1 MIQRLLFQTNE
12 DGSVLLGGLDEF
24 LVSLIRDLPQV
35 GSPEPDSEP
44 RLFPSLTEGRQP
56 EADAD
61 WAEFVRP
68 ELEAHFQVNRDRV
81 FEDCSK
87 IRQEGQRSFKL
98 EISQKSAPAWI
109 HAINQARLSLAA
121 KYHFSEEQ
129 LEHGNVGEGPERLA
143 MFQMQFYGM
152 LQEWLLSV
160 TETL

>member
-1 MIQRLLFQTNE
+1 MSQRLLFQTNE
-12 DGSVLLGGLDEF
+12 DGSVLLGGLDDF

-35 GSPEPDSEP
+35 GSPEPKSES

-68 ELEAHFQVNRDRV
+68 DLEAHFQMNRDRV
-81 FEDCSK
+81 EEDCQK
-87 IRQEGQRSFKL
+87 ISPEGQRSFKL
-98 EISQKSAPAWI
+98 EIPQESAPAWI

-121 KYHFSEEQ
+121 KYHFSDEQ
-129 LEHGNVGEGPERLA
+129 LEEGTGGEGPERLA

>member
-24 LVSLIRDLPQV
+24 LVTLIRDLPEV
-35 GSPEPDSEP
+35 GSPEPESEP

-81 FEDCSK
+81 LADCLK
-87 IRQEGQRSFKL
+87 IRQDGQRSFTL
-98 EISQKSAPAWI
+98 EIPQESAPAWI